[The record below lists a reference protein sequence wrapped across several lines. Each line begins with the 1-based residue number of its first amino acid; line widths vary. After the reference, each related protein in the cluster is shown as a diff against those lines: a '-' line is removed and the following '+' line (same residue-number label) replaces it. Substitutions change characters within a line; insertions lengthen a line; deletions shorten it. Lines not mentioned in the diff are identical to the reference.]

1 MIPFVLFF
9 PIRLFYNDSNIKFQ
23 LLQIDKN
30 LSFLDGYIQQSIE
43 KGAQPYI
50 PESERLGMSSI
61 TNFRS
66 QEDHEPSTHALRFEA
81 YELPKPSSTELVPVP
96 EPSYSSDIFHPPSP
110 ASNNAGP
117 SDLKLR
123 LDGVQKKWGRPTY
136 SSPAPS
142 TSTTGTTNIQ
152 NESTQRD
159 PGSNTDPKTRAT
171 SYDTRKQKVEIPP
184 EKQKLAA
191 SLFGGLS
198 KPQSKQPSSS
208 QRISKPHNHSSDTS
222 RSAKT
227 TAITSQPPPDLLDL
241 GESSFTSSVP
251 SVDPFQQFE
260 GLFDL
265 TQGTTSVSAGG
276 AGATESSDFMSLFS
290 DMSLNVQSHESAV
303 EKLVQ
308 QPNKGPNLKEA
319 LEKDSLVRQMGVTP
333 SGQNPNLFKNLL
345 G

>member
-1 MIPFVLFF
+1 M
-9 PIRLFYNDSNIKFQ
+9 
-23 LLQIDKN
+23 QIDKN

-61 TNFRS
+61 SNFKS
-66 QEDHEPSTHALRFEA
+66 QEDHESFTHALRFEA
-81 YELPKPSSTELVPVP
+81 YELPKPSLTVPPSTGLVPIP
-96 EPSYSSDIFHPPSP
+96 EPSYSADIFHPPTSIP
-110 ASNNAGP
+110 SVSNAGP
-117 SDLKLR
+117 SELKLR

-142 TSTTGTTNIQ
+142 TSSTGSMKIQ
-152 NESTQRD
+152 NESTQRNSV
-159 PGSNTDPKTRAT
+159 SNTDPKTCGT
-171 SYDTRKQKVEIPP
+171 SYDARKQQVEIPP

-191 SLFGGLS
+191 SLFGGAS
-198 KPQSKQPSSS
+198 KSVGKQPSSS
-208 QRISKPHNHSSDTS
+208 QRISKPKNHSLDMS
-222 RSAKT
+222 RSAK
-227 TAITSQPPPDLLDL
+227 AVITSQPLPDLLDL
-241 GESSFTSSVP
+241 GEPSITSSVP
-251 SVDPFQQFE
+251 SIDPFKQFE
-260 GLFDL
+260 GLLDL

-276 AGATESSDFMSLFS
+276 VSSTESSSDFMPLFS
-290 DMSLNVQSHESAV
+290 DMSLNVQSHDANPVSNVSNGNGLGVSMV